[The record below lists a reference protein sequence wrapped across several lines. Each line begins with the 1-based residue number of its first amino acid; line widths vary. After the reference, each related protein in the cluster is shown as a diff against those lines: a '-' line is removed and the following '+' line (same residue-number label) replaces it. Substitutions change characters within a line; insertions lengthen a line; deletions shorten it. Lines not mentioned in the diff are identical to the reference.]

1 MNVLSCESVCGEQRT
16 DQERHE
22 EKAELVLT
30 LPFLGGD
37 LKSLRLYQYQRIR

>member
-1 MNVLSCESVCGEQRT
+1 MNVLSCESVYCEQRT

-30 LPFLGGD
+30 LPFLGD